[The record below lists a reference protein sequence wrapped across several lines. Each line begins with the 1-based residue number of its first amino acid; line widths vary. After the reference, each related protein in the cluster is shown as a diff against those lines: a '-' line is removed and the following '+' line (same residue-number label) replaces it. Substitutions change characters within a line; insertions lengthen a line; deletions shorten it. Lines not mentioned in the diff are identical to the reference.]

1 MTDSEVLV
9 AIQTKSPLLAR
20 VAPHG
25 DQPEIVR
32 PLGVECAIGQS
43 AGRSSESRSAA
54 SMEQQQIARLIAE
67 NDELR
72 RMLADEQNAQ
82 ITLREHGDL
91 LQEQFYT
98 LNAKLSAEINERRT
112 AQERLQRLV
121 DAATRDKSDLE
132 MLVQILT
139 DVGDAHAEDA
149 AKARVDPL
157 TSIANRRRF
166 DEYLLKESGRHAQLR
181 QPLSLLMCDIDHFK
195 TYNDFYGHQAG
206 DECLKAVATAIA
218 RCVRNGDLVAR
229 YGGEEFAVVL
239 PHTPH
244 VRAGQIADRI
254 ISAVAA
260 AEIPHAASAVGENV
274 TLSAGVACRIPSRE
288 ESADG
293 FLLVQEADQRLYM
306 AKRQGRNR
314 AI

>member
-1 MTDSEVLV
+1 
-9 AIQTKSPLLAR
+9 
-20 VAPHG
+20 
-25 DQPEIVR
+25 
-32 PLGVECAIGQS
+32 
-43 AGRSSESRSAA
+43 
-54 SMEQQQIARLIAE
+54 MEQQQIARLIAE